1 MVELW
6 CSLLKRIRELLYFYF
21 YFCLPRELWA
31 LPSCLEYKKLAVV
44 ADDNDRTVS
53 SGSVILYQG
62 QVPNL
67 YIVYYILYRCNV
79 LVMFRVYQYAAV
91 VKFLMAIER
100 LEIVS
105 SLQWSRG
112 PGPGPP
118 AANMAAASQQQTM
131 DHFITLNYASLL
143 LAFFNAMIDT
153 HLVSLLY
160 NKEYIIIV
168 KHCLKC
174 LVIDWQSYY
183 KAPTLTL
190 LSWCLSVYY
199 HPPHLKARPG
209 IYM

>member
-1 MVELW
+1 
-6 CSLLKRIRELLYFYF
+6 
-21 YFCLPRELWA
+21 
-31 LPSCLEYKKLAVV
+31 
-44 ADDNDRTVS
+44 
-53 SGSVILYQG
+53 
-62 QVPNL
+62 
-67 YIVYYILYRCNV
+67 
-79 LVMFRVYQYAAV
+79 MFRVYQYAAV

-160 NKEYIIIV
+160 SI
-168 KHCLKC
+168 
-174 LVIDWQSYY
+174 
-183 KAPTLTL
+183 
-190 LSWCLSVYY
+190 
-199 HPPHLKARPG
+199 
-209 IYM
+209 